1 MRTIDVTEEPYY
13 GGGYDSRDNGPP
25 PLPWDVIC
33 IPAKQFK
40 TRDYKIAVP
49 HTYAVE
55 VGRAKCV

>member
-1 MRTIDVTEEPYY
+1 MRTIDVTEEAYY
-13 GGGYDSRDNGPP
+13 GGGYDGRDNGPP

-40 TRDYKIAVP
+40 TRDYKLAVP

-55 VGRAKCV
+55 VG